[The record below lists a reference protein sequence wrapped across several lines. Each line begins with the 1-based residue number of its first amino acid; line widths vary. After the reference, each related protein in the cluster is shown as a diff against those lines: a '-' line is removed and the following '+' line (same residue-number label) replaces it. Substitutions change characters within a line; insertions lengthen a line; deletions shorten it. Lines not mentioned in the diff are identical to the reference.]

1 MDLHWTGRGHS
12 QPQNSTT
19 ILMAEL
25 SFTKEEL
32 EEIDR
37 IRAKFPTD
45 KAATLQVL
53 WVAQRKYGHVKPEV
67 QALVADTL
75 DLPRS
80 HVHGVA
86 SFYTQ
91 YYKEEMGKFVLDV
104 CTCLS
109 CQLCGGYDI
118 LHHIEDKLGIKAGET
133 TGDGM
138 FSVQEVECLGACGY
152 APMVQITNGVYANNL
167 TEEKVDQLLENL
179 RQGKMPEFESMV
191 MRQNEKRKKALS
203 E

>member
-1 MDLHWTGRGHS
+1 
-12 QPQNSTT
+12 
-19 ILMAEL
+19 MAEL
-25 SFTKEEL
+25 SFNKEEL
-32 EEIDR
+32 AEIDK

-67 QALVADTL
+67 QALVAETL
-75 DLPRS
+75 DLPQS

-91 YYKEEMGKFVLDV
+91 YYKEEKGKFVLDV

-118 LHHIEDKLGIKAGET
+118 LEHIEEKLGVKAGET
-133 TGDGM
+133 TEDEM

-167 TEEKVDQLLENL
+167 TKEKVDTLLDNL
-179 RQGKMPEFESMV
+179 REGKVPEFESMV

>member
-1 MDLHWTGRGHS
+1 
-12 QPQNSTT
+12 
-19 ILMAEL
+19 MAEQEL
-25 SFTKEEL
+25 KFTDEEL
-32 EEIDR
+32 KEIEA
-37 IRAKFPTD
+37 IKAKFPTA

-53 WVAQRKYGHVKPEV
+53 WVAQRKYGHVEPAV
-67 QALVADTL
+67 QKLVAQTL
-75 DLPRS
+75 DLPES

-109 CQLCGGYDI
+109 CQLCGGYDV
-118 LHHIEDKLGIKAGET
+118 LHQIEEKLGIKAGET
-133 TGDGM
+133 TDDGM

-152 APMVQITNGVYANNL
+152 APMLQITNGVYANNL
-167 TEEKVDQLLENL
+167 TEEKIDTLIDNL
-179 RQGKMPEFESMV
+179 REGNLPEFESMV
-191 MRQNEKRKKALS
+191 MRQNENRKKAAS

>member
-1 MDLHWTGRGHS
+1 
-12 QPQNSTT
+12 
-19 ILMAEL
+19 MAEL
-25 SFTKEEL
+25 SFTKAEL
-32 EEIDR
+32 EEIDK
-37 IRAKFPTD
+37 IKSKFPTD
-45 KAATLQVL
+45 KAATLRVL
-53 WVAQRKYGHVKPEV
+53 WVAQRKYGHVEPDV
-67 QALVADTL
+67 QALVAETL
-75 DLPRS
+75 DLPES

-109 CQLCGGYDI
+109 CQLCGGYEI

-133 TGDGM
+133 TDDGM

-152 APMVQITNGVYANNL
+152 APMLQVTNGVYANNL
-167 TEEKVDQLLENL
+167 TKDKVDKLLEGL
-179 RQGKMPEFESMV
+179 REGNMPKFEPMV
-191 MRQNEKRKKALS
+191 MRQNEKRNKAIS